1 MGGPG
6 AGKGTQC
13 GRLLAKYPELDSYS
27 TGDLLR
33 AKVKEDSEE
42 ARALKKDMS
51 EGKLVSSET
60 VVGLME
66 EYMNKSRKNT
76 VSATRATHF

>member
-13 GRLLAKYPELDSYS
+13 KKLLAKYPQLDSYS

-33 AKVKEDSEE
+33 TKVKEDSEE
-42 ARALKKDMS
+42 ARALK
-51 EGKLVSSET
+51 
-60 VVGLME
+60 
-66 EYMNKSRKNT
+66 
-76 VSATRATHF
+76 A